1 MMRSRTNGNESPPEP
16 PPRAV
21 FMDPRRRRPHAGAVL
36 PLESAAHRFSPSS
49 MSSSTRDVARLPL
62 LPPLLVPELDEFVDM
77 ILVSFRWIIP
87 ADLLADDPMDND
99 DDCRLA
105 LLLAVESFACF
116 TARRISLMS
125 KPTRSNLLS
134 KVATTL
140 VRFGSRSC
148 IPRSHAVM
156 TF

>member
-1 MMRSRTNGNESPPEP
+1 MMRSRTNGNESPPKP
-16 PPRAV
+16 PTRAV

-36 PLESAAHRFSPSS
+36 PLESAAHRFSASS

-87 ADLLADDPMDND
+87 ADLLADDPMDNA

-125 KPTRSNLLS
+125 KPTTSNLLS
-134 KVATTL
+134 KSQQ
-140 VRFGSRSC
+140 R
-148 IPRSHAVM
+148 
-156 TF
+156 